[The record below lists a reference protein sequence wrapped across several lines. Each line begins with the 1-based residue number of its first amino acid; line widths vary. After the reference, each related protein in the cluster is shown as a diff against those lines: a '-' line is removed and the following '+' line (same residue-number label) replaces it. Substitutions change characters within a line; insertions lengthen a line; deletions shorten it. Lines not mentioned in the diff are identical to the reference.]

1 MHAMALTRHAFGAN
15 YDLVEAMYRLRAR
28 VFKDRLDWD
37 VSVAGGM
44 EMDRYDAQE
53 ATYLLLLTDDRQI
66 LGHVRF
72 LPSTGPNMLAN
83 TFPDLLDGAA
93 VPAAED
99 IVESSRFCI
108 DSEIAER
115 NGSNGLAMATP
126 ALFALMLE
134 WGLMHDQRYVAT
146 VTDAIVERILRR
158 CGWPLERLGGVHKLG
173 NSRALAGLLP
183 VTEGHLAA
191 VRASGGLST
200 PLLLP
205 ENDFARAA

>member
-1 MHAMALTRHAFGAN
+1 MALTRHAFGAN
-15 YDLVEAMYRLRAR
+15 YDLVEAMHKLRAR

-44 EMDRYDAQE
+44 EMDRYDAFE
-53 ATYLLLLTDDRQI
+53 ATYLLLLTNDRQI

-72 LPSTGPNMLAN
+72 LPTTGPNMLAH
-83 TFPDLLDGAA
+83 TFPDLLEGK
-93 VPAAED
+93 PAPESPK

-115 NGSNGLAMATP
+115 NGENGLAKATP

-134 WGLMHDQRYVAT
+134 WSLMHEQDAVAT

-183 VTEGHLAA
+183 ATEGHLAA
-191 VRASGGLST
+191 VRQAGGLEG

-205 ENDFARAA
+205 ENDYARAA